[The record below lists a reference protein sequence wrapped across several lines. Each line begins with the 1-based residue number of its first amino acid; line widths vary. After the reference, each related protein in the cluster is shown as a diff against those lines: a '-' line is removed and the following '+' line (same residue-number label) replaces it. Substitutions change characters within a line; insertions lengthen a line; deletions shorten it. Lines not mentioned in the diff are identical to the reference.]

1 MNNKQFVYK
10 LPIWGIRT
18 HKIQEIIPIS
28 NIDKFLLNFLAFNK
42 KSILCKFRKNMLTIE
57 SWVSLFLNN

>member
-42 KSILCKFRKNMLTIE
+42 KSILCKFRKHMLTI
-57 SWVSLFLNN
+57 